1 MRSEQVRSNR
11 GRADSKHTW
20 IGKAD
25 LNAWVARM
33 VHRLVLTVGGTGI
46 GGLGDPFL
54 AAAPLPVSSSGPTA
68 SRQATSMPTRT
79 SAAQER

>member
-1 MRSEQVRSNR
+1 
-11 GRADSKHTW
+11 
-20 IGKAD
+20 
-25 LNAWVARM
+25 M

-79 SAAQER
+79 GAAHER